1 MDKRIRKHIIIEYVL
16 KVAIPVLFF
25 GLFYLGA
32 NTFGLFGTPEIFA
45 WIWLIFY
52 IVAYY
57 WYISLPVYIL
67 ILFVP
72 FAKREGSF
80 FKKYILPPLVTIG
93 IIAGIIG
100 VIFGIKCAVQGVND
114 LSKYI
119 SDRQTGAEIDAFI
132 DRSDETLI
140 YIYPINGEEYYPNG
154 IYYSSVK
161 TSSVF
166 IDYDT
171 KEVAFVVYD
180 WVYKHIFHIC
190 KLEQTEFKTREFEN
204 YYDDTFEAPDIG
216 DGYYYQTYTELNTPG
231 QLLYT
236 YGDYKRSGSTNG
248 VALIMRD
255 GTMWVAHFEPTDL
268 SLGQDI
274 FGFDLCH
281 DGEQQKIEDQELEYT
296 HRKWSEWNENS
307 N

>member
-1 MDKRIRKHIIIEYVL
+1 MDKKIRKRLIIEYAI
-16 KVAIPVLFF
+16 KVSLPLLLYLLAHIVNITYIP
-25 GLFYLGA
+25 GLSWLG
-32 NTFGLFGTPEIFA
+32 
-45 WIWLIFY
+45 LIY
-52 IVAYY
+52 MLLVTYY
-57 WYISLPVYIL
+57 WYILLAVFIL
-67 ILFVP
+67 VLFVP
-72 FAKREGSF
+72 FVKREGSF

-100 VIFGIKCAVQGVND
+100 VIFGVIFAAEGIGKLGKH
-114 LSKYI
+114 L
-119 SDRQTGAEIDAFI
+119 SDRNTGAEIDRFI
-132 DRSDETLI
+132 DRSDETLV
-140 YIYPINGEEYYPNG
+140 YTNPADGEKYYPEG

-161 TSSVF
+161 TSSAF
-166 IDYDT
+166 IDYDEH
-171 KEVAFVVYD
+171 EVAFVVYVWGID
-180 WVYKHIFHIC
+180 DKYYTC
-190 KLEQTEFKTREFEN
+190 RLEQTEFKTREFEN

-216 DGYYYQTYTELNTPG
+216 DGYYYQTYTELNAPG

-296 HRKWSEWNENS
+296 HQKWSEWNENS

>member
-1 MDKRIRKHIIIEYVL
+1 M
-16 KVAIPVLFF
+16 
-25 GLFYLGA
+25 
-32 NTFGLFGTPEIFA
+32 
-45 WIWLIFY
+45 
-52 IVAYY
+52 
-57 WYISLPVYIL
+57 YIL

-72 FAKREGSF
+72 FTKREGSF
-80 FKKYILPPLVTIG
+80 FKKYILPPLITIG
-93 IIAGIIG
+93 IIGGIIG
-100 VIFGIKCAVQGVND
+100 VIFGVIFAAEGIGKLG
-114 LSKYI
+114 KHI
-119 SDRQTGAEIDAFI
+119 SDRNTGAEIDRFI

-180 WVYKHIFHIC
+180 WVYKDIFHTC

-216 DGYYYQTYTELNTPG
+216 DGYYYQTYTELNAPG

-296 HRKWSEWNENS
+296 HQKWSEWNENS

>member
-1 MDKRIRKHIIIEYVL
+1 MDKRIRKRLIIEYAI
-16 KVAIPVLFF
+16 KVSLPLLLYLLAHIVNITYIP
-25 GLFYLGA
+25 GLSWLG
-32 NTFGLFGTPEIFA
+32 
-45 WIWLIFY
+45 LIY
-52 IVAYY
+52 MLLVTYY
-57 WYISLPVYIL
+57 WYILLAVFVL

-72 FAKREGSF
+72 FTKREGSF
-80 FKKYILPPLVTIG
+80 FKKYIVPPLITLG
-93 IIAGIIG
+93 IIGGIIG

-132 DRSDETLI
+132 DRSDETLV

-180 WVYKHIFHIC
+180 WVYKDIFHTC

-216 DGYYYQTYTELNTPG
+216 DGYYYQTYTELNAPG

-296 HRKWSEWNENS
+296 HQKWSEWNENS

>member
-1 MDKRIRKHIIIEYVL
+1 MDKKIRKRLIIEYAI
-16 KVAIPVLFF
+16 KVSLPLLLYGLSYIVNITYIPVLSWL
-25 GLFYLGA
+25 GLVFL
-32 NTFGLFGTPEIFA
+32 LLVI
-45 WIWLIFY
+45 
-52 IVAYY
+52 YY
-57 WYISLPVYIL
+57 WYIMLAVFVL

-72 FAKREGSF
+72 FTKREGSF

-93 IIAGIIG
+93 IIGGIIG
-100 VIFGIKCAVQGVND
+100 VIFGVIFAAEGIGKLG
-114 LSKYI
+114 KHI
-119 SDRQTGAEIDAFI
+119 SDRNTGAEINEFI

-180 WVYKHIFHIC
+180 WVYKDIFHTC
-190 KLEQTEFKTREFEN
+190 KLEQTEYKTRKFRNFYEES
-204 YYDDTFEAPDIG
+204 FEAPDIG
-216 DGYYYQTYTELNTPG
+216 TGYYFQSYTELNAPG

-236 YGDYKRSGSTNG
+236 YGTERKSNMTNG

-255 GTMWVAHFEPTDL
+255 GTMWVGHFEPTEL
-268 SLGQDI
+268 SLGNS

-281 DGEQQKIEDQELEYT
+281 DGEQQKIEDQILAYAEQK
-296 HRKWSEWNENS
+296 RREWNEDS

>member
-1 MDKRIRKHIIIEYVL
+1 MDKKIRKRLIIEYAV
-16 KVAIPVLFF
+16 KVSLPLLLYGLSYIVNITYIPVLSWL
-25 GLFYLGA
+25 GLIYVLLL
-32 NTFGLFGTPEIFA
+32 T
-45 WIWLIFY
+45 
-52 IVAYY
+52 YY
-57 WYISLPVYIL
+57 WYIMLAVFVL

-93 IIAGIIG
+93 IIGGIIG
-100 VIFGIKCAVQGVND
+100 VIFGVIFAAKGIGK
-114 LSKYI
+114 LGKHI
-119 SDRQTGAEIDAFI
+119 SDRNTGAEIDRFI

-180 WVYKHIFHIC
+180 WVYKDIFHTC
-190 KLEQTEFKTREFEN
+190 KLEQTEYKTRKFRNFYEES
-204 YYDDTFEAPDIG
+204 FEAPDIG
-216 DGYYYQTYTELNTPG
+216 TGYYFQSYTELNAPG

-236 YGDYKRSGSTNG
+236 YGTERKSNMTNG

-255 GTMWVAHFEPTDL
+255 GTMWVAHFEPTEL
-268 SLGQDI
+268 SLGNL

-281 DGEQQKIEDQELEYT
+281 DGEQQKIEDQILAYAEQK
-296 HRKWSEWNENS
+296 RREWNEDS

>member
-1 MDKRIRKHIIIEYVL
+1 MDKKIKKRLIIEYAV
-16 KVAIPVLFF
+16 KVSLPLLLYLLAYIVNITYIPGLSWF
-25 GLFYLGA
+25 GLIYMLLV
-32 NTFGLFGTPEIFA
+32 T
-45 WIWLIFY
+45 
-52 IVAYY
+52 YY
-57 WYISLPVYIL
+57 WYIMLAVFVL
-67 ILFVP
+67 ILFIP
-72 FAKREGSF
+72 FVKREGSF
-80 FKKYILPPLVTIG
+80 FKKYILPPLITIG
-93 IIAGIIG
+93 IIGGIIG
-100 VIFGIKCAVQGVND
+100 VIFGVIFAAEGVGK
-114 LSKYI
+114 LGKHI
-119 SDRQTGAEIDAFI
+119 SDRNTGAEIDRFI
-132 DRSDETLI
+132 DRSDETLV

-171 KEVAFVVYD
+171 KEVAFVVYVWGID
-180 WVYKHIFHIC
+180 DKYYTC
-190 KLEQTEFKTREFEN
+190 RLEQTEFKTREFEN

-216 DGYYYQTYTELNTPG
+216 DGYYYQTYTELNAPG

>member
-1 MDKRIRKHIIIEYVL
+1 MDKRIRKRLIIEYAV
-16 KVAIPVLFF
+16 KVSLPLLLYLLAHIVNITYIP
-25 GLFYLGA
+25 GLSWI
-32 NTFGLFGTPEIFA
+32 GLIYMLLVT
-45 WIWLIFY
+45 
-52 IVAYY
+52 YY
-57 WYISLPVYIL
+57 WYILLAVFVL

-80 FKKYILPPLVTIG
+80 FKKYILPPLITIG
-93 IIAGIIG
+93 IIGGIIG
-100 VIFGIKCAVQGVND
+100 VIFGIKYAAQGVET
-114 LSKYI
+114 LGKYI
-119 SDRQTGAEIDAFI
+119 DDKQTGAEIDRFV
-132 DRSDETLI
+132 DQSDETLV

-180 WVYKHIFHIC
+180 WVYKDIFHTC
-190 KLEQTEFKTREFEN
+190 KLEQTEYKTRNFRNFYEES
-204 YYDDTFEAPDIG
+204 FEAPDIG
-216 DGYYYQTYTELNTPG
+216 TGYYFQSYTELNSPG

-236 YGDYKRSGSTNG
+236 YGTERKSDMTNG

-255 GTMWVAHFEPTDL
+255 GTMWVAHFEPTEL
-268 SLGQDI
+268 SLGNL

-281 DGEQQKIEDQELEYT
+281 DGEQQKIEDQILAYAEQK
-296 HRKWSEWNENS
+296 RREWNENS

>member
-25 GLFYLGA
+25 GLFYLVA
-32 NTFGLFGTPEIFA
+32 NTFGLFGTPEILG
-45 WIWLIFY
+45 WIWIIFY
-52 IVAYY
+52 IAAYY

-80 FKKYILPPLVTIG
+80 FRKYILPPLITIG
-93 IIAGIIG
+93 IIGGIIG
-100 VIFGIKCAVQGVND
+100 VIFGIKYAAQGVET
-114 LSKYI
+114 LGKYI
-119 SDRQTGAEIDAFI
+119 DDKQTGAEIDRFV
-132 DRSDETLI
+132 DQSDETLV

-180 WVYKHIFHIC
+180 WVWKDTYLTC
-190 KLEQTEFKTREFEN
+190 KLEKTEFKTRNFRNFYEES
-204 YYDDTFEAPDIG
+204 FEAPDIG
-216 DGYYYQTYTELNTPG
+216 TGYYFQSYTELNAPG

-236 YGDYKRSGSTNG
+236 YGTERKSNMTNG
-248 VALIMRD
+248 VALIMCD
-255 GTMWVAHFEPTDL
+255 GTMWAAHFEPTEL
-268 SLGQDI
+268 SLGNL

-281 DGEQQKIEDQELEYT
+281 DGEQQKIEDQILAYAEQK
-296 HRKWSEWNENS
+296 RREWNENS